1 MPQPP
6 DTSHLIQCYARQEV
20 MFVRGEGCYLTDDR
34 GRRYL
39 DAFAGVAVSA
49 LGHGHP
55 ALAEAICRQARTLL
69 HVSNHYFIEG
79 QEELARKLVGHAFPS
94 RVFFCNSGA
103 EANEGAYKL
112 VRLWANVAHGGRKRR
127 ILAFEGSFHGRT
139 IGALSLTAN
148 PGYREPFEP
157 LPAAEFLPFGDQS
170 AFQKAMGDDVAG
182 VFLEPIQGEGAGV
195 RVPPPG
201 FFKAVRDACTRHGA
215 LLVADEVQTGMGRTG
230 RFFGHQHEGT
240 VPDVM
245 TLAKGIAGGVPAG
258 AVLAREEV
266 SALLKPGLHAS
277 TFGGNPLACAAALA
291 VVREVEKP
299 GFLEN
304 VAARGAQ
311 LADGLRKIFGP
322 DREVRGRGLLLGVQL
337 KEPPQRWVTAAREEG
352 LVVGPSG
359 GNTLRVAPPLV
370 LKEGE
375 AAEILEKLAVVR
387 RRLEG

>member
-182 VFLEPIQGEGAGV
+182 VFLEPIQGEGGV
-195 RVPPPG
+195 RLPPPG

-266 SALLKPGLHAS
+266 AALLKPGLHAS

-359 GNTLRVAPPLV
+359 GNTLRVAPALV
-370 LKEGE
+370 LGESE

-387 RRLEG
+387 R

>member
-182 VFLEPIQGEGAGV
+182 VFLEPIQGEGGV
-195 RVPPPG
+195 RLPPPG

-266 SALLKPGLHAS
+266 AALLKPGLHAS